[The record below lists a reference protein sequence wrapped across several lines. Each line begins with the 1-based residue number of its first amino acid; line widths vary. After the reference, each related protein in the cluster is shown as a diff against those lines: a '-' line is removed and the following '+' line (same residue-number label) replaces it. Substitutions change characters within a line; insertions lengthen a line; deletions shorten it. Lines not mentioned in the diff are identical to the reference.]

1 MPYRRKDS
9 PVWWASYTDHS
20 GKRVRRSTETTNQKE
35 AKALEAKWK
44 LDSFKTRQWGDEP
57 SRTFEELMLA
67 YLRETKDEKRSAY
80 RDNTRTRHLRRL
92 FKGCVMNELTGS
104 DIRTYIV
111 MRKEEVS
118 NATINRELALFSA
131 AINYANREWE
141 WNIPNVVAGRKLKEP
156 PGRVRWITFKESDAL
171 LDKASSVSR
180 APHLRDFI
188 LLALYTGCR
197 SQEMLGLTWSRVD
210 LQAGIFYLEAH
221 HTKTGRNRSIPLNSK
236 ARSAI
241 ESRARFH
248 ADFCPDSP
256 WVFCS
261 KKGERIQSVKKS
273 FARAGNDAE
282 IVDFRIHDMRHTCA
296 AWLVSAG
303 AALAEVRDLLGHASI
318 TMTERYA
325 HLAPENVRNAVNL
338 LDVPRSR
345 SGHVKEKKKKA
356 DAFASALSA

>member
-9 PVWWASYTDHS
+9 PIWWASYTDHRS
-20 GKRVRRSTETTNQKE
+20 KRVRRSTETTNKKE

-44 LDSFKTRQWGDEP
+44 LDSFRTRQWGEAP
-57 SRTFEELMLA
+57 SRTFEELMSA
-67 YLRETKDEKRSAY
+67 YLKATAEEKRSAFK
-80 RDNTRTRHLRRL
+80 DINRTRHLRRV
-92 FKGCVMNELTGS
+92 FKGCIMNELTAS
-104 DIRTYIV
+104 DIRTYIA

-141 WNIPNVVAGRKLKEP
+141 WSLPNVVAGRKLKEP
-156 PGRVRWITFKESDAL
+156 PGRVRWISVKESNVL
-171 LDKASSVSR
+171 LDKASGLTR
-180 APHLRDFI
+180 AQHLHDFI

-210 LQAGIFYLEAH
+210 LQADIFYLEAH
-221 HTKTGRNRSIPLNSK
+221 QTKSGRCRSIPLNSN

-241 ESRARFH
+241 EGRVYFH
-248 ADFCPDSP
+248 ARFCPDSQ
-256 WVFCS
+256 WVFCN

-273 FARAGNDAE
+273 FATACKEAGIE
-282 IVDFRIHDMRHTCA
+282 DFRIHDMRHTCA

-325 HLAPENVRNAVNL
+325 HLSPDNVRNALSL
-338 LDVPRSR
+338 LDSSKSR
-345 SGHVKEKKKKA
+345 SGHVKRNEEK
-356 DAFASALSA
+356 SGCINTRLSA